1 MKKLLKAIPIAALST
16 ILSFASVNTAFAA
29 SEAGAVQ
36 VKGITIPVVIEN
48 FDTSDSDI
56 NSIYTSIKKIVVGLT
71 IEKRTAYS
79 YIECTTYSPMDISIT
94 AKLQMKENGS
104 WNTLETYTESVTD
117 KECVIAES
125 RPVAQGYEYRLYVT
139 CNAGG
144 EKVTKI
150 GNTEQCYR
158 LN

>member
-29 SEAGAVQ
+29 PEAKTVQ
-36 VKGITIPVVIEN
+36 VKGITIPIVIEN
-48 FDTSDSDI
+48 FDASDSDI
-56 NSIYTSIKKIVVGLT
+56 NSIYTNIKKIVVGLT

-117 KECVIAES
+117 KECIIAEP

-150 GNTEQCYR
+150 GNTEQCYS